1 MREREVFSGKHEREL
16 NGHGHAE
23 DDEAL
28 RPFLEWKYKND
39 ESVSE

>member
-1 MREREVFSGKHEREL
+1 M

-28 RPFLEWKYKND
+28 RPFIEWKYNTDNKFE
-39 ESVSE
+39 ESRSKLPKLDIL